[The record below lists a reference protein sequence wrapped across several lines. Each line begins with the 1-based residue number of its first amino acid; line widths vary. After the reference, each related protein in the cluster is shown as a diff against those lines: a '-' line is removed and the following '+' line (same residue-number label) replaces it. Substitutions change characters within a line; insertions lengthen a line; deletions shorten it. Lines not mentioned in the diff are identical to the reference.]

1 MQNAGNVK
9 RVMGM
14 EVRLTL
20 LLHLFEILQ
29 DGRASLCPF
38 LFQNRLSI
46 FLWGLFSSIVL
57 CLPHTLKSD
66 AHVH

>member
-9 RVMGM
+9 RVMSM
-14 EVRLTL
+14 EVHFT
-20 LLHLFEILQ
+20 LHLFEILQ

-66 AHVH
+66 ACVH